1 VTRDERATLDIFLGE
16 WREFR
21 QDDRIWKIDLEQ
33 RVRRMEE
40 FVISE
45 EAQDERARSRGVS
58 RRAYVAA
65 TISAIGI
72 VVSIILGIANA
83 LA

>member
-1 VTRDERATLDIFLGE
+1 MTRGEQETLDIFLGE
-16 WREFR
+16 WREYR
-21 QDDRIWKIDLEQ
+21 RDDRNWKADLEQ

-40 FVISE
+40 YVIGE
-45 EAQDERARSRGVS
+45 EAQDERAKSRGVS

-72 VVSIILGIANA
+72 VVSIVLGVANA
-83 LA
+83 LS

>member
-1 VTRDERATLDIFLGE
+1 MTRGEQEKLDIFLGE

-21 QDDRIWKIDLEQ
+21 RDDRTWKLDIEQ
-33 RVRRMEE
+33 RTRRMEV
-40 FVISE
+40 FIVSE
-45 EAQDERARSRGVS
+45 EAEDERQRSRGVS

-72 VVSIILGIANA
+72 VVSIVLGVFNA
-83 LA
+83 LS